1 MNYSS
6 KNAFLRVLQQ
16 IFRVITFPLNMFFY
30 GIKKLVLRSKISLR
44 LSLSFLH
51 LKIVIKTLMLTGV
64 LMFLSYGAY
73 RFYFIYD
80 NYKIVSQQINTN
92 QKLEPEVLESILG
105 TKNHAAIFDE
115 DKKFLFSTP
124 LIPSNNQ
131 ENSEHYFIDYD
142 YIYRNFLYFDKIN
155 DKCFIILDMKA
166 FINNKM
172 FYVNI
177 YSDITSEIADIYKLL
192 KTFLLA
198 NIIGI
203 LYAFILSFSSVE
215 NILLPIS
222 EMTEAVRSISEKN
235 MNVRLNVS
243 SSKKE
248 LKDLARTF
256 NEMMDRIEDGYN
268 RQKQFVSDASH
279 ELRTPIAVIQGYVD
293 MLNRWGKD
301 DKEVLQEAIDAI
313 KNETENMKD
322 LVEKLL
328 FLARNDKGTLI
339 LQKEKFNLTSLLEET
354 IKETTIIDKNHKLFF
369 NIQEEVNIYADRNR
383 IKQAIRIF
391 LDNAIKYTPEEGT
404 ININLYVEKKDA
416 VIEVTDT
423 GIGMTEEEM
432 KHIFDRFYRS
442 DKSRKKYKG
451 GHGLGLSI
459 AKIIIL
465 SHGGKIKVRSK
476 PSKGTS
482 VQIILPIE

>member
-1 MNYSS
+1 MNHGN
-6 KNAFLRVLQQ
+6 KNVFIRVLQQ
-16 IFRVITFPLNMFFY
+16 IFRIITFPLYIAFY

-51 LKIVIKTLMLTGV
+51 LKIVVKTLILTSI
-64 LMFLSYGAY
+64 LMFLAYGAY
-73 RFYFIYD
+73 SFYFIFD
-80 NYKIVSQQINTN
+80 NYQAVAQQINISK
-92 QKLEPEVLESILG
+92 KLEAEALKNVLG

-115 DKKFLFSTP
+115 NKKLLFSTQP
-124 LIPSNNQ
+124 IPNNNQ
-131 ENSEHYFIDYD
+131 ENTEYGPVGYKYKYKS
-142 YIYRNFLYFDKIN
+142 FLSFDIVN
-155 DKCFIILDMKA
+155 DKYFIILDMKA
-166 FINNKM
+166 SINDKI

-177 YSDITSEIADIYKLL
+177 YSDITSEIADIYKISIILL
-192 KTFLLA
+192 SV
-198 NIIGI
+198 NIIGF
-203 LYAFILSFSSVE
+203 LYAFVLSFSSGK

-222 EMTEAVRSISEKN
+222 EMTETVRSISEKN